1 MQEGGRYD
9 LGVRPMDIV
18 FDEESEIK
26 VTVKSVTFLGDQYDY
41 FVDFNGQ
48 ELRVESN
55 ALDALSHRVFEEG
68 EQVGVQFLNVRYYPR
83 EEGEIS

>member
-1 MQEGGRYD
+1 M
-9 LGVRPMDIV
+9 
-18 FDEESEIK
+18 
-26 VTVKSVTFLGDQYDY
+26 KSVTFLGDQCDY